1 MVAAVAQGMSR
12 EAEQQVDLQ
21 LLRRVAHGEQQALAD
36 LYERHGRPLFRYL
49 LQLVPDRGV
58 AEEVLQDTLVA
69 VWKSA
74 HTFQGKSRVETW
86 LFGVAHRQAHNT
98 LRRRGLPLADI
109 REIEALPST
118 LPEPETS
125 LLATIAR
132 EELTESLGR
141 LAPLH
146 REILHLI
153 FVRQLSYQECA
164 DVLDVPVGTIR
175 SRLSTARR
183 ALRALLSLAKEGEQ

>member
-1 MVAAVAQGMSR
+1 MSR

-164 DVLDVPVGTIR
+164 DVLDVP
-175 SRLSTARR
+175 
-183 ALRALLSLAKEGEQ
+183 

>member
-1 MVAAVAQGMSR
+1 VVAAVAQGMSR